1 MPKNR
6 KKDRGFYKPKSYRF
20 SDENHKF
27 LKEIGLAYGSQEKA
41 MTALRKDFKRIDW
54 VNNFLQV

>member
-41 MTALRKDFKRIDW
+41 MTALRKTLIIKLRLW
-54 VNNFLQV
+54 R